1 MDTLEIEVNEPNV
14 WRLET
19 PGHKGWP
26 RTARPTDPNKMF
38 LISVDGHVNEPS
50 NIFADRLPEKYA
62 NRLPRVEIDAKG
74 EKWAVQEGFRKSKLR
89 ENTFVGEEKARNE
102 AGKTPQ
108 QRIAELK
115 MDGVDGEVLFPNRGL
130 MAWATRD
137 ADFSYAML
145 CAWNDWAWETFGP
158 HNDRLKPMAGICT
171 ANLEYAMAEIT
182 RAAKRG
188 FSGIS
193 LPCKP
198 IFGPH
203 NHEDPNYNLPIFDP
217 MWALIEE
224 VNLPITFHVSTG
236 RDPRASTGNGGAV
249 INYVS
254 HSLAPTIEPMAN
266 LCTSGVLERFPKIRF
281 ATIEAGI
288 GWVAWALDAMDEA
301 YKKHHMW
308 VRPKLQGLPSDYYRA
323 HGYSSFQEDRAGLAT
338 VEQFNLVDNFIW
350 ANDYPHHEGS
360 WPHSPEAIE
369 RQMGHLKHESRM
381 KILGLNAAKLFKF
394 DVPPAK
400 LS

>member
-1 MDTLEIEVNEPNV
+1 MEALHIEVNEPNR

-19 PGHKGWP
+19 PGAKGWP

-38 LISVDGHVNEPS
+38 IISVDGHVSEPS
-50 NIFADRLPEKYA
+50 NMFADRMPAKYSA
-62 NRLPRVEIDAKG
+62 RLPRVEIDAKG
-74 EKWAVQEGFRKSKLR
+74 EKWQVQEGFRKAKMR
-89 ENTFVGEEKARNE
+89 ESAFEGEEKARND
-102 AGKTPQ
+102 AGKTPE
-108 QRIAELK
+108 QRLAELK
-115 MDGVDGEVLFPNRGL
+115 LDGVDGEILFPNRGL
-130 MAWATRD
+130 MAWATTD
-137 ADFSYAML
+137 IDFSNTM
-145 CAWNDWAWETFGP
+145 CMAWNDWAWETFGAF
-158 HNDRLKPMAGICT
+158 NDRLKPMACIST
-171 ANLEYAMAEIT
+171 ANIDYAMAEIN
-182 RAAKRG
+182 RVAKLG
-188 FSGIS
+188 FSGLS

-198 IFGPH
+198 VFGPH
-203 NHEDPNYNLPIFDP
+203 NHEDPNYNLPMYDR

-236 RDPRASTGNGGAV
+236 RDPRASTGNGGAI

-266 LCTSGVLERFPKIRF
+266 LCASGVLERFPRLKF

-323 HGYSSFQEDRAGLAT
+323 HGFSSFQEDPTGLAT
-338 VEQFNLVDNFIW
+338 VEQFKLVDNFMW
-350 ANDYPHHEGS
+350 ANDYPHHEGT

-369 RQMGHLKHESRM
+369 RTMGHLKHESRM
-381 KILGLNAAKLFKF
+381 KILGLNGARLFKF